1 MFGLV
6 TGEWVLK
13 QQISDGGLPLDM
25 DMYGRMIRY
34 NNG

>member
-13 QQISDGGLPLDM
+13 QQISDGGMPLDI
-25 DMYGRMIRY
+25 YGRMDIRY